1 MDKQIYSGSFAQPV
15 IYYTPVNS
23 KPGKILYRL
32 FIAVTA
38 ISIIT
43 LFTTAFAG
51 NLKIDLTRE
60 VGINSLLDSLN
71 NSGSIYFDY
80 GKAELKQDNYP
91 TLNELGEILKNDNNL
106 KLLLSGYTD
115 NTGSDG
121 FNFNLSLNRAIAVK
135 IYLVSLGVNELQIQ
149 TEGKGE
155 IEPVNDNSDENLRKL
170 NRRVVFTLTNKNIYS
185 LSNTEKTA
193 ATDYYEQ
200 KYAQQ
205 DVNTVLITSGREEI
219 SAEITVRDSTGTPYE
234 NLKESDITA
243 NLKWDVNGRSD
254 STEGMPRLI
263 PINDKKKLAIT
274 LTMDYSGSMYG
285 TDKYDLSIPKS
296 NNILQMEKSVEQFIK
311 QMNNKMY
318 GKIIKFGS
326 TVNVTSRFSA
336 SKEVLQKSLEG
347 NTFPMGG
354 TALYRSI
361 YTALMDTTYQ
371 SNPTIMKTIIAF
383 TDGMEN
389 ASGRL
394 TLDSIFNKAEQTNT
408 KIFTVGLFEQQGNF
422 VASEQEKSRGKSD
435 LLSIAQR
442 TGGFF
447 YNAVNANLLSAIYDN
462 IFKQVLNSYN
472 VSIVWNS
479 SKLPPK
485 GTLVKAE
492 VKINV
497 MGKVRTFYK
506 NYIIE

>member
-1 MDKQIYSGSFAQPV
+1 MQI
-15 IYYTPVNS
+15 
-23 KPGKILYRL
+23 K
-32 FIAVTA
+32 
-38 ISIIT
+38 
-43 LFTTAFAG
+43 
-51 NLKIDLTRE
+51 
-60 VGINSLLDSLN
+60 
-71 NSGSIYFDY
+71 
-80 GKAELKQDNYP
+80 
-91 TLNELGEILKNDNNL
+91 
-106 KLLLSGYTD
+106 
-115 NTGSDG
+115 
-121 FNFNLSLNRAIAVK
+121 
-135 IYLVSLGVNELQIQ
+135 

-155 IEPVNDNSDENLRKL
+155 TEPVNDNSDENSRKL
-170 NRRVVFTLTNKNIYS
+170 NRRVVFALINTK
-185 LSNTEKTA
+185 SNSVSNSEKTEA
-193 ATDYYEQ
+193 KDYSFDEQ
-200 KYAQQ
+200 KYSQQ
-205 DVNTVLITSGREEI
+205 DVNTVLKTSGREEI
-219 SAEITVRDSTGTPYE
+219 SAEITVRDSGGTPYE
-234 NLKESDITA
+234 NLQESDISAT
-243 NLKWDVNGRSD
+243 LKWEVNGTAD
-254 STEGMPRLI
+254 STEGQPRLI

-285 TDKYDLSIPKS
+285 TDKYDVTIPKS

-361 YTALMDTTYQ
+361 YTALTDTTYQ

-394 TLDSIFNKAEQTNT
+394 TLDSIFKKAEETNT
-408 KIFTVGLFEQQGNF
+408 KIFTVGLFEQQGDF
-422 VASEQEKSRGKSD
+422 VASEQEKLRGKSD
-435 LLSIAQR
+435 LFIIAQR
-442 TGGFF
+442 SGGFF
-447 YNAVNANLLSAIYDN
+447 YNAANANVLSAIYDN

-472 VSIVWNS
+472 VSVVWNS

-492 VKINV
+492 LKINV
-497 MGKVRTFYK
+497 MGKIRTFYK